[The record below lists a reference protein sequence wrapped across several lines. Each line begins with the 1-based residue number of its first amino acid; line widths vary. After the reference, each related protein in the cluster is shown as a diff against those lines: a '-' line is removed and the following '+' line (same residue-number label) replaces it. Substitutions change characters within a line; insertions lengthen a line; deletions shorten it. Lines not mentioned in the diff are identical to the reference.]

1 MVAVAPKQNNHDRIT
16 EQNTPRG
23 GCALSRE
30 SQKHDNMSHGPYL
43 PHHYGKI
50 FTYRTLITPLS
61 MR

>member
-1 MVAVAPKQNNHDRIT
+1 MT
-16 EQNTPRG
+16 ELQSKTHQEG

-30 SQKHDNMSHGPYL
+30 SQKHDIMSHGPYL

-50 FTYRTLITPLS
+50 FTYGTLITPLS